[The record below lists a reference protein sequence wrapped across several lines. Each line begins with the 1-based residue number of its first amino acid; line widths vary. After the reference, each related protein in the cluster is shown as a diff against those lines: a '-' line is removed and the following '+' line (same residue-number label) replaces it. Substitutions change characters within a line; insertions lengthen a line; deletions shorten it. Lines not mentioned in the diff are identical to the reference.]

1 MVSGERQATPDE
13 MNDSQTAAK
22 LTGDEN
28 GLVTAWLFDGRG
40 GGRPISWEE
49 IAAWQP
55 DQGLIWIHLDYSHHN
70 SLRWLRE
77 ESGLEPIVYGVL
89 TSDESRPRC
98 EEFEDGLLTI
108 LRGVNLNPG
117 ADPEDMVS
125 IRMWLEA
132 HRIISCRHRPLAS
145 VNDLKVNLTKGKGP
159 RSQGSF
165 LAQLSESLVKRM
177 DGVIE
182 ALEDEVLGLEERLTD
197 SQVGSPRSDISD
209 MRRIVIH
216 LRRYLAPQRDAL
228 KRLRALEID
237 WLSSDARSR
246 LNETADQTQ
255 RYLEALDA
263 IRDQTQV
270 AQEELTQKLTEH
282 TERRMYVLAI
292 ITTVFLPLGF
302 LTGLLGINVGGM
314 PGVDSPL
321 AFWVVCLL
329 ALVVSGFSLWILRL
343 MRWF

>member
-1 MVSGERQATPDE
+1 
-13 MNDSQTAAK
+13 MNDTPATQAPS
-22 LTGDEN
+22 DNEN
-28 GLVTAWLFDGRG
+28 GLVTAWLLDGQG
-40 GGRPISWEE
+40 GGQRLGWEDIADWRP
-49 IAAWQP
+49 
-55 DQGLIWIHLDYSHHN
+55 DHGLIWIHLDYSHPN
-70 SLRWLRE
+70 SLRWLDE
-77 ESGLEPIVYGVL
+77 ESGIDRIVRRVL

-98 EEFEDGLLTI
+98 ELFESGLLTI

-125 IRMWLEA
+125 VRIWLEER
-132 HRIISCRHRPLAS
+132 RIISCRHRRLAS
-145 VNDLKVNLTKGKGP
+145 IADLQERLSKGTGP

-165 LAQLSESLVKRM
+165 LAQLGENLVKRM
-177 DGVIE
+177 DDVIE
-182 ALEDEVLGLEERLTD
+182 SLEDAALALEERLTD
-197 SQVGSPRSDISD
+197 HESGSLRSEISD
-209 MRRIVIH
+209 TRRIVIH

-228 KRLRALEID
+228 KRLQALELD

-246 LNETADQTQ
+246 LNEIADQTQ
-255 RYLEALDA
+255 RYLEGLDA

-270 AQEELTQKLTEH
+270 AQEELTQKLTEQ

-292 ITTVFLPLGF
+292 ITSVFLPLGF

-314 PGVDSPL
+314 PGIDNPI

-329 ALVVSGFSLWILRL
+329 ALVVGGISLWLLRL